1 MVLIPWETLPSE
13 MTKDFNQRTKLST
26 CRMFLSASGTFLAT
40 FIPGLLIGYFGENS
54 AHAYLINGVIFAV
67 LFMVCVFISWKVTRE
82 RELTPEMLSGLEKT
96 HAHKQQE
103 RSWLP
108 LDDFLRSMVPP

>member
-1 MVLIPWETLPSE
+1 TLPSE

-67 LFMVCVFISWKVTRE
+67 LFMVCVFISWKVTWE
-82 RELTPEMLSGLEKT
+82 RELTPEMLSGL
-96 HAHKQQE
+96 
-103 RSWLP
+103 
-108 LDDFLRSMVPP
+108 